1 MKMKALINIALAS
14 AVLGAGAFAFKEKKA
29 SRGNL
34 TEAPDYLLVLGCR
47 VRGTEAED
55 ILKSRI
61 EAAGK
66 YLLEN
71 KEVKVICCGG
81 IVHADQFKSEAQ
93 AIKEGLL
100 ALGVEESRIILE
112 DNSTTT
118 EENFINAK
126 KIIEEA
132 EGEKEVSLAFLTS
145 EFHLM
150 RASYIAESVGVS
162 CKCTP
167 AKTPLNKRY
176 GAYLRELMV
185 YPVAIVRGNKK

>member
-1 MKMKALINIALAS
+1 MKALKYIIPVVAS
-14 AVLGAGAFAFKEKKA
+14 AGVGVFALKEKKA
-29 SRGNL
+29 SKGNL
-34 TEAPDYLLVLGCR
+34 TEVPDYLLILGCR
-47 VRGTEAED
+47 VRGNEAED

-66 YLLEN
+66 YLSEN
-71 KEVKVICCGG
+71 KSVKAVCCGG

-100 ALGVEESRIILE
+100 EAGVAEDRIILE
-112 DNSTTT
+112 DKSTTT

-132 EGEKEVSLAFLTS
+132 EEGRAVTLAFLTS

-176 GAYLRELMV
+176 GAYLRELVV
-185 YPVAIVRGNKK
+185 YPIAIVRGNK